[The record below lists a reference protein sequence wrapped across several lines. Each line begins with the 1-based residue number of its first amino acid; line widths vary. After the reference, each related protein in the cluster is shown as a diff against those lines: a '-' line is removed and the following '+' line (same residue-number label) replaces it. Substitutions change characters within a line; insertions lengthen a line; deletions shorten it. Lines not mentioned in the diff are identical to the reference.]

1 MAEATLPKNRLQSFH
16 EVRHITDL
24 KYPWFDAAD
33 QLEDGVLY
41 VVDGAQQDR
50 EQLIEYN
57 CPCSCGHTVV
67 IPYYRQGQQKE
78 ETPSWSYREE
88 AGKVTLSPSIYST
101 GWPCRSHY
109 FIRSNQIVWCRQQ

>member
-1 MAEATLPKNRLQSFH
+1 MAEAICPKNRLQSFH

-41 VVDGAQQDR
+41 VVDGEQQER
-50 EQLIEYN
+50 NQVIEYN
-57 CPCSCGHTVV
+57 CPCGCGNTVM

-78 ETPSWSYREE
+78 GTPSWAYREE
-88 AGKVTLSPSIYST
+88 TGKVTLSPSIYST

-109 FIRSNQIVWCRQQ
+109 FIRDNQIVWC